1 MTKEELLGELK
12 SAGATVEVLSE
23 IETCISEHTLFELQ
37 PNDLCSGSSMELFVP
52 GRNDDN
58 EPAFKRTHV
67 TLTRFSLKKLG
78 TRALSVFATL
88 QEGGNAAIIW
98 ALFDALLGA
107 TDTSRT
113 VTKQNALVGMCIYY
127 DIRKHRN
134 EITVFSIDDIMK
146 QDCIRQESL
155 SEDDVRKALAA
166 LEHSKMILKTKK
178 MNFWSTVDDI
188 VIHEKG

>member
-1 MTKEELLGELK
+1 
-12 SAGATVEVLSE
+12 
-23 IETCISEHTLFELQ
+23 
-37 PNDLCSGSSMELFVP
+37 
-52 GRNDDN
+52 
-58 EPAFKRTHV
+58 
-67 TLTRFSLKKLG
+67 
-78 TRALSVFATL
+78 
-88 QEGGNAAIIW
+88 
-98 ALFDALLGA
+98 
-107 TDTSRT
+107 
-113 VTKQNALVGMCIYY
+113 MCIYY